1 MQGDEAR
8 ELLGLSSTS
17 HPTPS
22 QVKAAYKRKA
32 WESHPDRFPAN
43 EKLSAETK
51 FKLISEAYSCLKLE
65 LRNNMS
71 ELMAFTY
78 LSIKHVAVG
87 EQISYSYLA
96 LITLKL
102 TASLQTMGKYTISLL
117 CGVFYDDYL
126 IFFIFRHYRYRT
138 KGNKLRYRTKGN
150 KLRAYKRQ
158 EKETPSYNPFL
169 P

>member
-51 FKLISEAYSCLKLE
+51 FKLISEAYSCLKLGIGQRGTNSGIGQRGTNSAYARVVRTGSPNVHQRSKSQTF
-65 LRNNMS
+65 LVKAPFFLLIIGTVALGGMS
-71 ELMAFTY
+71 A
-78 LSIKHVAVG
+78 A
-87 EQISYSYLA
+87 
-96 LITLKL
+96 
-102 TASLQTMGKYTISLL
+102 
-117 CGVFYDDYL
+117 
-126 IFFIFRHYRYRT
+126 
-138 KGNKLRYRTKGN
+138 
-150 KLRAYKRQ
+150 RAYKRQ

>member
-51 FKLISEAYSCLKLE
+51 FKLISEAYSCLKLGIGQRGTNSAYARVVRTGSPNVHQRSKSQTF
-65 LRNNMS
+65 LVKAPFFLLIIGTVALGGMS
-71 ELMAFTY
+71 A
-78 LSIKHVAVG
+78 A
-87 EQISYSYLA
+87 
-96 LITLKL
+96 
-102 TASLQTMGKYTISLL
+102 
-117 CGVFYDDYL
+117 
-126 IFFIFRHYRYRT
+126 
-138 KGNKLRYRTKGN
+138 
-150 KLRAYKRQ
+150 RAYKRQ